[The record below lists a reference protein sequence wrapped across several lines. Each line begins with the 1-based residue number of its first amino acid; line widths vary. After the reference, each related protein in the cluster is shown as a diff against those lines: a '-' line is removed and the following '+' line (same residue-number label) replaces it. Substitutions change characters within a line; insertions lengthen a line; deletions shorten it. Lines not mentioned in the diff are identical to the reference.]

1 MPCPWRVYGAI
12 SLLGALCLMGSAC
25 GGDSQGPRR
34 PSNGGSGPAVQPE
47 EGGGGEIN
55 PDKPRPN
62 TSRTSRHEVEVIPGP
77 ADAAPDAPGV
87 IRGVVLFEG
96 EPPARKE
103 IKIAGGGCQ
112 HEGPPQLKEDLI
124 VTDGRVALA
133 YVFVSKGL
141 ADEERP
147 TPEEPVYLDQ
157 VGCMYS
163 PHVVCVQLGQK
174 LLVRN
179 SDQTMH
185 NVHWPDDNKMQPA
198 GSAPVEIVYDRPGV
212 GIFYQ
217 CDIHPWMS
225 AYICAAGHPF
235 HQVTGEDGSFSLP
248 EIPPGRYEMV
258 LWTEKFLNDRGL
270 PAFEVP
276 PGGEV
281 VVTFRLSMESARR
294 RRRGR

>member
-1 MPCPWRVYGAI
+1 MKCSWRVYGAI
-12 SLLGALCLMGSAC
+12 SLLGACCLVGSAC
-25 GGDSQGPRR
+25 GGDPKDVWR
-34 PSNGGSGPAVQPE
+34 PSNGGGGGTVQPE
-47 EGGGGEIN
+47 DAGDGDVGSSEPGPN
-55 PDKPRPN
+55 RKP
-62 TSRTSRHEVEVIPGP
+62 TSRHEVEIIPGP

-96 EPPARKE
+96 EPPARKV

-112 HEGPPQLKEDLI
+112 HEGDPQLKEDLI

-133 YVFVSKGL
+133 YVYVSKGL
-141 ADEERP
+141 AEEERP
-147 TPEEPVYLDQ
+147 VPEEPVYLDQ

-163 PHVVCVQLGQK
+163 PHVICVQLGQK

-179 SDQTMH
+179 SDTTLH
-185 NVHWPDDNKMQPA
+185 NVNWPGGNKMQPA
-198 GSAPVEIVYDRPGV
+198 GSKPLEVVYDRPGV
-212 GIFYQ
+212 GVFYR

-225 AYICAAGHPF
+225 AFVCVADHPF
-235 HQVTGEDGSFSLP
+235 QQVTGEDGAFSLP
-248 EIPPGRYEMV
+248 EIPPGPYELV
-258 LWTEKFLNDRGL
+258 LWTEKFTNDRGL

-281 VVTFRLSMESARR
+281 VVTFRLSADSGRR